1 VNILWFN
8 WKDRRNPLAGGA
20 EVVNEELAKRLAAE
34 GHNVTF
40 VVAGFAGADAEE
52 RHDGFRVVRVGGRVT
67 GYIAAW
73 RYYRRHRAEL
83 NPDLVIDECNTIP
96 FFAGWYVGRPTVV
109 FLHML
114 CRVIWF
120 YQLPLP
126 LGLVGWLLEP
136 VYLRLLPRSR
146 GVITVS
152 DSTRRDLLRHGF
164 REQDIRIIS
173 EGIELRPLA
182 QLHPADKY
190 TLPTLLSLG
199 AMRSMKR
206 TLDQIKAFEIAK
218 TAIPNLRLV
227 VAGDASGRYGQKVL
241 RAIRQSPYAADIDY
255 RGRVSDAERLALMR
269 ACHVI
274 VVTSV
279 KEGWGLIVTE
289 AASQGTP
296 AVVYDVD
303 GLRDSVRHG
312 QTGLIVAPTTP
323 VALASRIEELLADRL
338 RYQHL
343 RRNAWEWSKSIT
355 FDRAY
360 IDFKEALRI

>member
-1 VNILWFN
+1 MNILWFT

-20 EVVNEELAKRLAAE
+20 EIVNEELAKRLAAE
-34 GHNVTF
+34 GHTVTF
-40 VVAGFAGADAEE
+40 VVAGFPGADSEE
-52 RHDGFRVVRVGGRVT
+52 RRDGFRVVRVGGRVT
-67 GYIAAW
+67 GYVAAW

-96 FFAGWYVGRPTVV
+96 FFAGWYVGRPTVL

-114 CRVIWF
+114 CRGIWF
-120 YQLPLP
+120 YQLPAP
-126 LGLVGWLLEP
+126 VGLVGWLLEP
-136 VYLRLLPRSR
+136 VYLRLLPR
-146 GVITVS
+146 GGAVITVS
-152 DSTRRDLLRHGF
+152 DSTRQDLIRHGF

-173 EGIELRPLA
+173 EGIELRPVS
-182 QLHPADKY
+182 QLQLTDK
-190 TLPTLLSLG
+190 LPELTLLSLG

-218 TAIPNLRLV
+218 ASIPSLRLI
-227 VAGDASGRYGQKVL
+227 VAGDASGRYGKKVL
-241 RAIRQSPYAADIDY
+241 QAIRQSRYAADIDY
-255 RGRVSDAERLALMR
+255 RGRVSDADRLSLMR
-269 ACHVI
+269 SCHAI
-274 VVTSV
+274 AVTSV

-312 QTGLIVAPTTP
+312 QTGLIAAATTP
-323 VALASRIEELLADRL
+323 AALASRVVELLADQP
-338 RYQHL
+338 RYQRL

-355 FDRAY
+355 FDRSY
-360 IDFKEALRI
+360 TDFKEALHI